1 MDWCACADAM
11 GELMDHLLLH
21 CGEAHWLWNFVFK
34 SFGVAWGR
42 LHVECS
48 RSQYSKYHLKLPN
61 TFSRIELHEVSR
73 RYLHPSTF

>member
-34 SFGVAWGR
+34 SFGVAWVIPERVKDLLLGWGNW
-42 LHVECS
+42 LGKHS
-48 RSQYSKYHLKLPN
+48 SDIWNWTPL
-61 TFSRIELHEVSR
+61 
-73 RYLHPSTF
+73 